1 SKESECRNQQEQP
14 QQAAKRGVRSAKDD
28 RDHHKTITC
37 DHRADA
43 VSDKF
48 VGVLASP
55 SDQCLKAITALAT
68 VPLGFL
74 TLSLTLQVS
83 PLIHYGYSF
92 TRAWFDMF
100 PSTRPNVGRAGT

>member
-1 SKESECRNQQEQP
+1 VFVGVIQRVFSPSPNLSSVQDISEPFSKESECRNQQEQP
-14 QQAAKRGVRSAKDD
+14 QQAANRGVRGAKDD

-55 SDQCLKAITALAT
+55 SDQCFKAITALAT
-68 VPLGFL
+68 VPLGF
-74 TLSLTLQVS
+74 
-83 PLIHYGYSF
+83 
-92 TRAWFDMF
+92 
-100 PSTRPNVGRAGT
+100 